1 MGCAGSGPDP
11 GPGVTRLPFAA
22 SSPPHFATLV
32 LLTALSVLSLNMYLP
47 SLSHIAAD
55 LQADYALVTLSIA
68 GYLAIT
74 AVLQVVLGPLSDRY
88 GRRPVLLWS
97 AAIFTL
103 ASLGGALAG
112 DIVTFLAFRTL
123 QGAIIAGSALSR
135 AVVRDI
141 APPRQAASLMG
152 YMAMA
157 MAIAPMLGPI
167 LGGVLDEMFGWR
179 ANFHLF
185 WIMGLAVFVLCW
197 VDLGETNAEPSA
209 TFRQQFRAYPELLRS
224 RRFWGYALS
233 VACSVGGFYA
243 FLGGAPIVAETALG
257 MSPSGIGLGL
267 GSISLGFFA
276 GSFLSGR
283 FSARFSLTGM
293 TLFGRLV
300 AIFGLVLSQVALV
313 AGQVSFL
320 TVFGGAIF
328 VGLGNGLSLPSANV
342 GAMSVRA
349 NLAGSAS
356 GLSGALMVGVG
367 ALVTMLTGWA
377 VGAGDQPAMLN
388 LMMLGATLL
397 SLLATLYVVWI
408 DHREGPIVMG

>member
-1 MGCAGSGPDP
+1 MK
-11 GPGVTRLPFAA
+11 RLPLAA
-22 SSPPHFATLV
+22 TSPPHFATLV
-32 LLTALSVLSLNMYLP
+32 LLTALSVVSLNMYLP

-74 AVLQVVLGPLSDRY
+74 AVLQIVLGPLSDRY

-103 ASLGGALAG
+103 ASLGGALASN
-112 DIVTFLAFRTL
+112 IVTFLAFRVL
-123 QGAIIAGSALSR
+123 QGAIISGSALSR

-141 APPRQAASLMG
+141 ALPGKAASMMG
-152 YMAMA
+152 YMSMA
-157 MAIAPMLGPI
+157 MAVAPMLGPI

-179 ANFHLF
+179 ATFHLF

-197 VDLGETNAEPSA
+197 ADLGETNATPSA
-209 TFRQQFRAYPELLRS
+209 TFRQQFQAYPELLRS
-224 RRFWGYALS
+224 RRFWGYA
-233 VACSVGGFYA
+233 VMIACSISGFYA
-243 FLGGAPIVAETALG
+243 FLGGAPIVAQVTLG

-283 FSARFSLTGM
+283 FAGRFTLTGM
-293 TLFGRLV
+293 MLIGRLLSV
-300 AIFGLVLSQVALV
+300 TGLGFSLISLAFGY
-313 AGQVSFL
+313 VSFL

-342 GAMSVRA
+342 GAMSVRP

-356 GLSGALMVGVG
+356 GLSGALMVGAG
-367 ALVTMLTGWA
+367 AIVTMLTGWA
-377 VGAGDQPAMLN
+377 VGAGERPAILIV
-388 LMMLGATLL
+388 MMLAVILL
-397 SLLATLYVVWI
+397 SLLATLYVMWI
-408 DHREGPIVMG
+408 DHCEGPIALG

>member
-1 MGCAGSGPDP
+1 MN
-11 GPGVTRLPFAA
+11 RLPFAA
-22 SSPPHFATLV
+22 TTPPHFATLV

-55 LQADYALVTLSIA
+55 LQADYAVVTLSIA

-74 AVLQVVLGPLSDRY
+74 AILQVVLGPLSDRY

-103 ASLGGALAG
+103 ASLGCAMAG

-141 APPRQAASLMG
+141 APPRRAASLMG

-167 LGGVLDEMFGWR
+167 LGGMLDEMFGWR

-185 WIMGLAVFVLCW
+185 WIMGLAVFALCW
-197 VDLGETNAEPSA
+197 ADLGETNAAASA

-224 RRFWGYALS
+224 RRFWGYA
-233 VACSVGGFYA
+233 VTIACSVGGFYA
-243 FLGGAPIVAETALG
+243 FLGGAPIVAQTTLG
-257 MSPSGIGLGL
+257 MTPSGIGLGL
-267 GSISLGFFA
+267 GSISLGFFV

-283 FSARFSLTGM
+283 FAARFTLTGM

-300 AIFGLVLSQVALV
+300 AIVGLGVALISLV
-313 AGQVSFL
+313 AGHVGFP

-328 VGLGNGLSLPSANV
+328 VGLGNGLTLPSANV

-356 GLSGALMVGVG
+356 GLSGALMVGAG
-367 ALVTMLTGWA
+367 AAITMLTGWA
-377 VGAGDQPAMLN
+377 VGDGGQPAVLIA
-388 LMMLGATLL
+388 MMLGATLL
-397 SLLATLYVVWI
+397 SLLATLYVMWI
-408 DHREGPIVMG
+408 DHREGPISMT